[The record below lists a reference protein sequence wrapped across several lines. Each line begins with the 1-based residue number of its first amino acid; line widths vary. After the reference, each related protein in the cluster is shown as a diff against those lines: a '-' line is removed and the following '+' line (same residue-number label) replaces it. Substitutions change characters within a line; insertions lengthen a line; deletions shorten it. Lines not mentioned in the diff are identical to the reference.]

1 MNSCLICGYKAD
13 YIQEY
18 HKQEDISECLCG
30 ACLNDVEQAEKEN
43 KDAWFFTPIHLFL
56 YTGGSIRTPIKE
68 CSA

>member
-30 ACLNDVEQAEKEN
+30 ACLKDVEKEKEN
-43 KDAWFFTPIHLFL
+43 A
-56 YTGGSIRTPIKE
+56 
-68 CSA
+68 